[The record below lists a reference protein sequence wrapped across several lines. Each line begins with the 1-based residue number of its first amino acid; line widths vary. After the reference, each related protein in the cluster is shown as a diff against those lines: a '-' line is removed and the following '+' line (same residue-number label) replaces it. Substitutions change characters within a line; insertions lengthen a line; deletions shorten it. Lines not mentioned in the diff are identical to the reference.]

1 MSFAMPANKRIDIT
15 SARFKANPFPFY
27 EVLRNDRP
35 VCSIQ
40 LPNGTPAWLI
50 SRYDDVVAAL
60 KDPRLVKNRRN
71 VPGSRK
77 PGITWVPKMFEPLT
91 RNMLDSDPP
100 DHTRLRTLVHKAFT
114 PRVVERMHERIA
126 GVAMSLLDQMK
137 PGETVDLIERYALP
151 IPTTIIAEILGV
163 PARDRGRFHRWSS
176 AIVSINMSAWSI
188 LRAIPPLRSFL
199 RFIRAQIEER
209 RRDPQDDLLSE
220 LIASEESGDRLN
232 ADELAAMVFLLLIAG
247 HETTVNLIGN
257 GVLTLLEH
265 PAEMAQLRVASA
277 GIETA
282 VEELLR
288 FAGPLDMATERFA
301 REDLVIG
308 ATTIPRDALVYAVLA
323 SANRDERQFNQ
334 PKMLD
339 LNRQLN
345 RHVAFGQGIHFC
357 LGAPLARLEGQI
369 AIQTLLERTHG
380 LRLTVSPETL
390 RWRSGLVL
398 RGVVNLPVM
407 FTRMN

>member
-1 MSFAMPANKRIDIT
+1 MSSAMLSDKNIDIT

-27 EVLRNDRP
+27 EWLRNERP

-77 PGITWVPKMFEPLT
+77 RGITWVPKTFEPLT

-100 DHTRLRTLVHKAFT
+100 DHTRLRSLVHQAFT
-114 PRVVERMHERIA
+114 PRVVELMHARIA
-126 GVAMSLLDQMK
+126 SVATSLLDQMK
-137 PGETVDLIERYALP
+137 SGETVDLIKRYALP

-176 AIVSINMSAWSI
+176 AIVSINMSAWSM

-199 RFIRAQIEER
+199 RFIRALIDER
-209 RRDPQDDLLSE
+209 RRDPQDDLLSA
-220 LIASEESGDRLN
+220 LVASEEAGDRLN
-232 ADELAAMVFLLLIAG
+232 TDELAAMVFLLLIAG

-265 PAEMAQLRVASA
+265 PAQMAQLCGALG

-288 FAGPLDMATERFA
+288 FAGPLDTATERFA
-301 REDLVIG
+301 REDWVIG
-308 ATTIPRDALVYAVLA
+308 GTTIPRDALVYAVLA
-323 SANRDERQFNQ
+323 SANRDERQFQQ

-369 AIQTLLERTHG
+369 AIQTLLERTHD
-380 LRLTVSPETL
+380 LRLIVSPEKL

-398 RGVVNLPVM
+398 RGVVTLPVM
-407 FTRMN
+407 FTRVS